1 MSQFYDLL
9 SKAARDMGSP
19 LSGLPPKAPVTPEE
33 SALIR
38 LDSNENPLGPSPRAL
53 QALRLSLYEL
63 HAYPD
68 DDCCRLRERL
78 AAVHSLPFEQVMA
91 TAGSTQMLALLC
103 QTLLAEGLN
112 AVTSERSFVVYGMA
126 VHATGAQL
134 IEAPMRDDR
143 IDLTAIL
150 DLINE
155 YTRIIFLANPNNPT
169 GTMLDA
175 DALDRFFAEVPGHVV
190 VVLDEAYYEYAAHFA
205 ERRKAKYS
213 RSLEYL
219 RQGASVVVLRTF
231 SKVHGL
237 AGLRVGYGLG
247 PAELLGYC
255 ARMKNTFSV
264 SAVAQAAA
272 LAALDDQEHIART
285 VAHNAEQAGPLGV
298 GLSELGYRVVPTWAN
313 FLYCD
318 LGESATEVVAQLRKE
333 GVSVRPLTA
342 WGASNCIRV
351 SIGTAEQNESLLTAM
366 EIVANSRSAERMEI
380 RPRQGSS
387 VVRSLTPPE
396 ERLRSG

>member
-1 MSQFYDLL
+1 M
-9 SKAARDMGSP
+9 
-19 LSGLPPKAPVTPEE
+19 V
-33 SALIR
+33 
-38 LDSNENPLGPSPRAL
+38 
-53 QALRLSLYEL
+53 
-63 HAYPD
+63 
-68 DDCCRLRERL
+68 
-78 AAVHSLPFEQVMA
+78 

-112 AVTSERSFVVYGMA
+112 AITSERSFVVYGMA
-126 VHATGAQL
+126 VHASGAQL
-134 IEAPMRDDR
+134 IEAPMRNDG
-143 IDLTAIL
+143 IDLTAIM

-205 ERRKAKYS
+205 ERRKVKYS
-213 RSLEYL
+213 HSLEYL

-272 LAALDDQEHIART
+272 LAALEDDEHIART
-285 VAHNAEQAGPLGV
+285 VANNAEQAGPLGV

-313 FLYCD
+313 FLCCD
-318 LGESATEVVAQLRKE
+318 LGEDAAPIAAQLRKE

-342 WGASNCIRV
+342 WGAPNSIRV
-351 SIGTAEQNESLLTAM
+351 SIGTAEQNECLLRAM
-366 EIVANSRSAERMEI
+366 EKVANLERTGRMDVQ
-380 RPRQGSS
+380 RTDMRRTH
-387 VVRSLTPPE
+387 VRE
-396 ERLRSG
+396 A